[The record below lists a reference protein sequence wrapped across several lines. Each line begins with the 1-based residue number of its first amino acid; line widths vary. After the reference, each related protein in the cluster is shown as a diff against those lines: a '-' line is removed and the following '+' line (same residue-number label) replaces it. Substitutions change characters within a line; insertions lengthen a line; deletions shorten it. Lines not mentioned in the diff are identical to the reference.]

1 MVKRPTRVCADFVIT
16 FAYGLTPASESAFA
30 MLSARSSAGVFFGT
44 GSVVFREKKKQAC
57 VLSRSRQAA
66 SGLRRCVSDGIRID
80 QAGDGFGSR
89 LSIDTAMPI
98 AW

>member
-1 MVKRPTRVCADFVIT
+1 MLKRPTRVCAAFVIT
-16 FAYGLTPASESAFA
+16 FAYGLTPASESALA
-30 MLSARSSAGVFFGT
+30 MLSERSSAGVFFGI
-44 GSVVFREKKKQAC
+44 GGAAFREKKKQAC

-66 SGLRRCVSDGIRID
+66 SGLRRRVSDGIRID
-80 QAGDGFGSR
+80 QAGYGFVSR